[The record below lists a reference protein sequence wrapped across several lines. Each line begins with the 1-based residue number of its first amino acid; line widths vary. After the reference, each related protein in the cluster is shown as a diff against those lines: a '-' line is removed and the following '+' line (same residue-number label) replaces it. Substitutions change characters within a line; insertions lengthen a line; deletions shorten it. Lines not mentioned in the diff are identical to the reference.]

1 MRIDL
6 SQSCGHCWAFQIC
19 WHTECSTLIASSF
32 RIWNSLAEIP
42 SPSLD
47 LLTAV
52 LPKAYLTS
60 HSRMSGSGWVT
71 TPWWLSES
79 LSFFVQFFHV
89 FFPSLLDLFC
99 FYYIFTVSIVYWAH
113 LWMKFSF
120 DIFNFLEEISSLSSS
135 DVFLCF
141 FALFI
146 DEDLFVFPCYSLL
159 FFLQLFVKPPQM
171 TTLPS
176 CFSLSLGWIYLLPP
190 IQYCGPLAIVL
201 QTICLLDLIPWFYL
215 SPPLYNHR
223 GFDLHCTW
231 LAYWFSPL
239 SLV

>member
-1 MRIDL
+1 MSAITREFEHSLALPFFGIRMKTDL
-6 SQSCGHCWAFQIC
+6 FQSCGHCWVFQIC
-19 WHTECSTLIASSF
+19 WHVECSTLIASSF
-32 RIWNSLAEIP
+32 RIWNSSAEIP

-120 DIFNFLEEISSLSSS
+120 DIFNFLEEISSLSSRKTVLFS
-135 DVFLCF
+135 SISLYCSVKKPFL
-141 FALFI
+141 
-146 DEDLFVFPCYSLL
+146 
-159 FFLQLFVKPPQM
+159 
-171 TTLPS
+171 
-176 CFSLSLGWIYLLPP
+176 
-190 IQYCGPLAIVL
+190 
-201 QTICLLDLIPWFYL
+201 
-215 SPPLYNHR
+215 
-223 GFDLHCTW
+223 
-231 LAYWFSPL
+231 
-239 SLV
+239 